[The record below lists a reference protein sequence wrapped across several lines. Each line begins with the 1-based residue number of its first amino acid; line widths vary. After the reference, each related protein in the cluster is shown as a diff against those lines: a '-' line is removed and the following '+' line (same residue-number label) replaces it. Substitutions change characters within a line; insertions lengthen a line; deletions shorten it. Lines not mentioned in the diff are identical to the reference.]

1 MRGLKVSLEVPVT
14 TPALPAATGVSP
26 AAPAPTGAAPAPPAP
41 PIIIERDLANT
52 IAAVATGGPSR
63 LALALTGSEAELA
76 SGFARIV
83 ETTRR
88 RALHV
93 RVDPGPDLVR
103 RALAGL
109 VFSLRERVAGRPGSA
124 ALLDAL
130 VKNAASFVL
139 GNDLWSLEAFLAP
152 EALDEEPAVAS
163 RILQTRFVP
172 ALAAQL
178 PSVPRELVVALLSER
193 TGSGSELAAIAGA
206 LEPIELLRA
215 LARIAAR
222 AGSAIVFSVSCSGES
237 TAAGAVEAAGV
248 VESVPA
254 GVVWAIGCRK
264 DSWELQRAGLDE
276 VSRGRI
282 EKAQKAPSAPLP
294 VAAAPAAPGTGAA
307 PIPARATRK
316 GLLVPGRASAVVGG
330 IDVDETPPLAIPR
343 TLKLKKTL
351 VERVKASVIRRIVAN
366 RKAELARVKSPA
378 RALSSESWGW
388 RPSPT
393 ESPLGAPARALLVAL
408 PFVFL
413 LSLGIFAK
421 REEQRHARG
430 PTPDWVIKLASIKGV
445 PVAPQKQSAA
455 PAPAA
460 SPQHALAAAP
470 RAASVP
476 APAPAIPASTANLAP
491 RTPTERNVRPV
502 KFGATPGASIAERL
516 SAIERMTQGP
526 EQLGA
531 LCDLFDSKSDAS
543 AETSLLRRGVL
554 LRLAPYRNE
563 ATALDRILGALEA
576 TNGRDVRLTAI
587 SALTLGNQPLA
598 ATAKTRLQAIST
610 DDQDESVKNAA
621 IILLAQ
627 QR

>member
-14 TPALPAATGVSP
+14 TPALPAATGVSAS
-26 AAPAPTGAAPAPPAP
+26 AAPATTGAAPAPTP
-41 PIIIERDLANT
+41 PHTIERDLANA
-52 IAAVATGGPSR
+52 IAAVATGAPSR
-63 LALALTGSEAELA
+63 LALALTGSEADLA

-139 GNDLWSLEAFLAP
+139 GKDLWSLEAFLAP
-152 EALDEEPAVAS
+152 EALDEVPAVAS

-193 TGSGSELAAIAGA
+193 TGSGSELAGIAGS

-215 LARIAAR
+215 LARIAVR

-237 TAAGAVEAAGV
+237 AAAGAVEAAGV
-248 VESVPA
+248 LEAVPA

-264 DSWELQRAGLDE
+264 DAWELQRAGLDE
-276 VSRGRI
+276 ASRVRI

-294 VAAAPAAPGTGAA
+294 VAAAPTAPP
-307 PIPARATRK
+307 PIRARATRK
-316 GLLVPGRASAVVGG
+316 GLLVPGRASTGVGG

-343 TLKLKKTL
+343 TLKLKKAL
-351 VERVKASVIRRIVAN
+351 VERVRASVIRRIVAN
-366 RKAELARVKSPA
+366 RKAELARAKSPA

-445 PVAPQKQSAA
+445 PAAPQKQSAA

-460 SPQHALAAAP
+460 PPQNALAAAP
-470 RAASVP
+470 KAASSPAP

-563 ATALDRILGALEA
+563 ATALDRILGALET
-576 TNGRDVRLTAI
+576 TNARDVRLTAI

-598 ATAKTRLQAIST
+598 ATAKARLQAIST
-610 DDQDESVKNAA
+610 DDQDGSVKNAA